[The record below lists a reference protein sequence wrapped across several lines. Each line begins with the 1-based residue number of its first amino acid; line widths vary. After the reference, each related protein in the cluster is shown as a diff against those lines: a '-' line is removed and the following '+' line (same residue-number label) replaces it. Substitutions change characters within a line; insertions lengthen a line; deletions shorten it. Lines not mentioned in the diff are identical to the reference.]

1 MEDASVMLQTFGKE
15 AISLDF
21 FFYLAFDINAHI
33 KINVTVRCLVD
44 DINLC
49 ISFGSI

>member
-1 MEDASVMLQTFGKE
+1 MEDASVILQTFGKE
-15 AISLDF
+15 AISLD

-33 KINVTVRCLVD
+33 KINVIVRCFVD

-49 ISFGSI
+49 TSFGSI